1 MALSILDGTQTATTL
16 STILSS
22 GQHITAH
29 TVVSLGTQA
38 MTDILSAVSSGIAI
52 SGTVTAMTG
61 GETPTSEVPLFFL
74 GFFLT
79 MTIYA
84 FISIISALTSYLSS
98 LKTDILFIIFG
109 RSLFLGS
116 IP

>member
-38 MTDILSAVSSGIAI
+38 KTDILSAVSSGISI
-52 SGTVTAMTG
+52 SGTVDVGVVGTVAI
-61 GETPTSEVPLFFL
+61 VNNV
-74 GFFLT
+74 
-79 MTIYA
+79 
-84 FISIISALTSYLSS
+84 
-98 LKTDILFIIFG
+98 
-109 RSLFLGS
+109 
-116 IP
+116 